1 MQYGELIVAK
11 ILIHSLTNDV
21 KLLDRIWCI
30 HITWSMAPA
39 HAEAT
44 PESKG
49 SQLFV

>member
-1 MQYGELIVAK
+1 MQYGELIVTK
-11 ILIHSLTNDV
+11 MSMHCLTNDD

-44 PESKG
+44 AESKG